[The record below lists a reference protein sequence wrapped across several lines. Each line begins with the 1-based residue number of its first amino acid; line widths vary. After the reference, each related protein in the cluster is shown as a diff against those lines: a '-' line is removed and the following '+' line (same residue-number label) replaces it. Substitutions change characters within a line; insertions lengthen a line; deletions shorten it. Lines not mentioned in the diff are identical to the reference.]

1 MKKKDL
7 EYFRKLIHEEQTKV
21 LRDMG
26 YIKETLLDDTIRDAS
41 GDHSAYA
48 FHMADQG
55 SDTYDREKTFLLAAR
70 ENKYL
75 SELADAMHR
84 VDEGTYGICMIC
96 NKDIEK
102 ERLEV
107 VLVAKYHVECKKKLE
122 KVKNK
127 DSQQSEYTNT

>member
-7 EYFRKLIHEEQTKV
+7 EHFRKLITEEQNKIMK
-21 LRDMG
+21 DMG
-26 YIKETLLDDTIRDAS
+26 YIKETMLDGTIRDAS
-41 GDHSAYA
+41 GDHSAYS

-75 SELADAMHR
+75 AELIDAMR
-84 VDEGTYGICMIC
+84 RIEDGTYGICMIC
-96 NKDIEK
+96 GKDIEK

-107 VLVAKYHVECKKKLE
+107 VLVAKYHVDCKKQLE
-122 KVKNK
+122 KAKSK
-127 DSQQSEYTNT
+127 DTHVEPSNT

>member
-7 EYFRKLIHEEQTKV
+7 EYFKKLLVEEQTKV

-26 YIKETLLDDTIRDAS
+26 YIKETLMDSTMREAS
-41 GDHSAYA
+41 GDHSAYS

-55 SDTYDREKTFLLAAR
+55 SDTYDREKTFMLAAR

-75 SELADAMHR
+75 SELNDAIRRME
-84 VDEGTYGICMIC
+84 EGKYGICMIC
-96 NKDIEK
+96 GKDIEK

-107 VLVAKYHVECKKKLE
+107 VLVAKYHVTCKKQLE

-127 DSQQSEYTNT
+127 ESQSEATDY

>member
-7 EYFRKLIHEEQTKV
+7 EYFRKLIREEQTKV

-107 VLVAKYHVECKKKLE
+107 VLVAKYHVACKKKLE

-127 DSQQSEYTNT
+127 DSQQSEYSNS

>member
-7 EYFRKLIHEEQTKV
+7 EYFKKLIQEEQEKV
-21 LRDMG
+21 LKDMG
-26 YIKETLLDDTIRDAS
+26 YIKETMLDSTIRDAS
-41 GDHSAYA
+41 GDHSAYS

-55 SDTYDREKTFLLAAR
+55 SDTYDREKTFMLASR

-75 SELADAMHR
+75 SELIDAMR
-84 VDEGTYGICMIC
+84 RIEEGSYGVCMIC

-107 VLVAKYHVECKKKLE
+107 VLVAKYHVDCKRKLE

-127 DSQQSEYTNT
+127 DTHTEYTNY

>member
-7 EYFRKLIHEEQTKV
+7 EYFKKLILEEQTKV
-21 LRDMG
+21 LKDMG
-26 YIKETLLDDTIRDAS
+26 YIKETLMDGTMREAS

-55 SDTYDREKTFLLAAR
+55 SDTYDREKTFMLAAR

-75 SELADAMHR
+75 SELNDAMR
-84 VDEGTYGICMIC
+84 RIDDGTYGICMIC

-107 VLVAKYHVECKKKLE
+107 VLVAKYHVQCKKQLE

-127 DSQQSEYTNT
+127 ESQSEVTDY

>member
-7 EYFRKLIHEEQTKV
+7 EQFKKLVYSEQVKT

-26 YIKETLLDDTIRDAS
+26 YIKENILDETMRDAS
-41 GDHSAYA
+41 GDQSAYS

-55 SDTYDREKTFLLAAR
+55 SDTYDREKAFLLAAR

-75 SELADAMHR
+75 SDLNDAMKR
-84 VDEGTYGICMIC
+84 IEDGTYGVCMIC
-96 NKDIEK
+96 GKDIEK

-107 VLVAKYHVECKKKLE
+107 VLVAKYHVDCKKQLA

-127 DSQQSEYTNT
+127 DLSGDTYNT

>member
-7 EYFRKLIHEEQTKV
+7 EYFKKLITDEQNKV
-21 LRDMG
+21 LKDMG
-26 YIKETLLDDTIRDAS
+26 YLKETLLESTIRDAS

-55 SDTYDREKTFLLAAR
+55 SDTYDREKSFLLAAR

-75 SELADAMHR
+75 QGLLEALDR
-84 VDEGTYGICMIC
+84 IKDGTYGVCQICG
-96 NKDIEK
+96 KDIEK

-107 VLVAKYHVECKKKLE
+107 VLVAKYHVDCKKKLE
-122 KVKNK
+122 KAKTK
-127 DSQQSEYTNT
+127 DSQAQLSE

>member
-7 EYFRKLIHEEQTKV
+7 DYFKKLIYSEQLKTLK
-21 LRDMG
+21 DMG
-26 YIKETLLDDTIRDAS
+26 YFKENVLDETMRDAS
-41 GDHSAYA
+41 GDQSAYS

-55 SDTYDREKTFLLAAR
+55 SDTYDREKSFLLAAR

-75 SELADAMHR
+75 SDLNDAMKR
-84 VDEGTYGICMIC
+84 IEEGTYGVCMIC
-96 NKDIEK
+96 KKDIEK

-107 VLVAKYHVECKKKLE
+107 VLVAKYHVDCKKQLA

-127 DSQQSEYTNT
+127 DTTGESSNS

>member
-7 EYFRKLIHEEQTKV
+7 EYFKKLIQEEQEKV
-21 LRDMG
+21 LKDMG
-26 YIKETLLDDTIRDAS
+26 YIKETILDSTIRDAS
-41 GDHSAYA
+41 GDHSAYS

-55 SDTYDREKTFLLAAR
+55 SDTYDREKTFMLASR

-75 SELADAMHR
+75 SELVDAQR
-84 VDEGTYGICMIC
+84 RIDEGTYGVCMIC

-107 VLVAKYHVECKKKLE
+107 VLVAKYNVDFKRKLE
-122 KVKNK
+122 KVKTK
-127 DSQQSEYTNT
+127 DSQSEYTNY

>member
-7 EYFRKLIHEEQTKV
+7 EYFRKLIQEEQDKV
-21 LRDMG
+21 LKDMG
-26 YIKETLLDDTIRDAS
+26 YIKETLLDSTMRDAS
-41 GDHSAYA
+41 GDHSAYS

-55 SDTYDREKTFLLAAR
+55 SDTYDREKTFMLASR

-75 SELADAMHR
+75 SELVAAMR
-84 VDEGTYGICMIC
+84 RIEEGTYGVCMIC

-107 VLVAKYHVECKKKLE
+107 VLVAKYHVECKRKLE
-122 KVKNK
+122 KVKTK
-127 DSQQSEYTNT
+127 DSHSEYNNH

>member
-7 EYFRKLIHEEQTKV
+7 EYFKKLIVDEQNKV
-21 LRDMG
+21 LKDMG
-26 YIKETLLDDTIRDAS
+26 YLKETLMESTIRDAS

-55 SDTYDREKTFLLAAR
+55 SDTYDREKSFLLAAR

-75 SELADAMHR
+75 QGLLEAMDRIH
-84 VDEGTYGICMIC
+84 DGTYGVCQICG
-96 NKDIEK
+96 KDIEK

-107 VLVAKYHVECKKKLE
+107 VLVAKYHVDCKKKLE
-122 KVKNK
+122 KAKTK
-127 DSQQSEYTNT
+127 DNQSQLSE

>member
-7 EYFRKLIHEEQTKV
+7 DYFKKLIIDEQNKV
-21 LRDMG
+21 LKDMG
-26 YIKETLLDDTIRDAS
+26 YLKETLMESTIRDAS

-55 SDTYDREKTFLLAAR
+55 SDTYDREKSFLLAAR

-75 SELADAMHR
+75 QGLLEALDR
-84 VDEGTYGICMIC
+84 IKDGTYGVCQICG
-96 NKDIEK
+96 KDIEK

-107 VLVAKYHVECKKKLE
+107 VLVAKYHVDCKKKLE
-122 KVKNK
+122 KAKTK
-127 DSQQSEYTNT
+127 DSQSQLSE

>member
-7 EYFRKLIHEEQTKV
+7 EYFKKLIAEEQNKV
-21 LRDMG
+21 LKDMG
-26 YIKETLLDDTIRDAS
+26 YIKETIMDTTIRDAS

-55 SDTYDREKTFLLAAR
+55 SDTYDREKTFLLASR

-75 SELADAMHR
+75 SELVDAMR
-84 VDEGTYGICMIC
+84 RIEEDTYGVCMIC
-96 NKDIEK
+96 GKDIEK

-107 VLVAKYHVECKKKLE
+107 VLVAKYHVDCKKQLE
-122 KVKNK
+122 KVKTK
-127 DSQQSEYTNT
+127 EAQSTETSNY